1 MKGRIVRGGWI
12 ARDGGEER
20 RGMTVGKIV
29 SRKKGIQKEMKRHE
43 EKNKKRRKRRWK
55 VRIMKA

>member
-1 MKGRIVRGGWI
+1 
-12 ARDGGEER
+12 
-20 RGMTVGKIV
+20 MTVGKIV